1 MPPDRYGTCE
11 YHLDCQKETTEIK
24 ANQENDR
31 KSLDEL
37 WRRFTDSEKEV
48 QRHDGQIPPIQK
60 DLDELKHKVEIRSLE
75 DQGYQTMVRN
85 TTKAVEKLHNR
96 LDNCPEKGDVASKQ
110 ELDDIKTWVRYG
122 WIATVAAV
130 ILLIANLALVIIPL
144 IWGHKAPAS

>member
-24 ANQENDR
+24 TKQGNQE

-37 WRRFTDSEKEV
+37 WRRFNDTERMI
-48 QRHDGQIPPIQK
+48 QRHDGQIPPLQK
-60 DLDELKHKVEIRSLE
+60 ELDELKHKVEIRSLE

-85 TTKAVEKLHNR
+85 TSKAVEKLHNR
-96 LDNCPEKGDVASKQ
+96 QDECPDKKDVATKQ
-110 ELDDIKTWVRYG
+110 ELEDIKTWVRYG

-130 ILLIANLALVIIPL
+130 IMLIANLALVIIPL
-144 IWGHKAPAS
+144 VWGK